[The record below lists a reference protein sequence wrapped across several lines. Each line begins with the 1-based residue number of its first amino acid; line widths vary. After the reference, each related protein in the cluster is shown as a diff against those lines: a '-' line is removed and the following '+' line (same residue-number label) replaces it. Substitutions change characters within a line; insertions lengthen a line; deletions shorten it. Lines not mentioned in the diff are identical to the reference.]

1 MSESTPSQST
11 VLYSKARI
19 LHGLTNMREK
29 PIMIMPM
36 SEASQRPIL
45 CPSGPKR
52 LVPISQIDLINRLN

>member
-1 MSESTPSQST
+1 MFPFK
-11 VLYSKARI
+11 VRI
-19 LHGLTNMREK
+19 RQRLTNMREN

-52 LVPISQIDLINRLN
+52 LVPITDVKDH